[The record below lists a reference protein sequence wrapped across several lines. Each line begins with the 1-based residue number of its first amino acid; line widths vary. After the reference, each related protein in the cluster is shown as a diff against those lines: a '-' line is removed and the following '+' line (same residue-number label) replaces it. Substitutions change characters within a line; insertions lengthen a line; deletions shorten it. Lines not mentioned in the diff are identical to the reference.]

1 MADALNNL
9 APVPMMTG
17 DLRLARRF
25 AAQARDMWQGLGD
38 PWQAALATLALGM
51 SSLLEGAY
59 AQALTYFEEFLPV
72 VRARGDRFWLISG
85 LTSMAQAQH
94 FLDRFEQ
101 ARGSFGEALGLALE
115 ANDLASVTVALG
127 SAAASLAIGED
138 AVARASR
145 LRGREAYVSTC
156 QRQRTPPLPA
166 HMASRAQSAL
176 LRSDARR

>member
-72 VRARGDRFWLISG
+72 VRARGDRIWLISG

-138 AVARASR
+138 AVARAWAEGWRGLR
-145 LRGREAYVSTC
+145 LDLPETEDA
-156 QRQRTPPLPA
+156 TPPSPHGVTRPERITSL
-166 HMASRAQSAL
+166 
-176 LRSDARR
+176 

>member
-72 VRARGDRFWLISG
+72 VRARRPLLAHQWLDEHG
-85 LTSMAQAQH
+85 PGA
-94 FLDRFEQ
+94 
-101 ARGSFGEALGLALE
+101 ALPGP
-115 ANDLASVTVALG
+115 
-127 SAAASLAIGED
+127 I
-138 AVARASR
+138 RA
-145 LRGREAYVSTC
+145 GPREF
-156 QRQRTPPLPA
+156 R
-166 HMASRAQSAL
+166 
-176 LRSDARR
+176 

>member
-1 MADALNNL
+1 
-9 APVPMMTG
+9 
-17 DLRLARRF
+17 
-25 AAQARDMWQGLGD
+25 
-38 PWQAALATLALGM
+38 M

-59 AQALTYFEEFLPV
+59 AQALMYFEEFLPV
-72 VRARGDRFWLISG
+72 VRARGRFWLISG

-94 FLDRFEQ
+94 FLGRFEQ

-127 SAAASLAIGED
+127 SAAGSLAIGED